1 MLSLGD
7 FKASKISHNKTIDY
21 FFIPWW
27 INLSATVVFST
38 FCLVFG
44 VSFPTSGKFW
54 LVALAV
60 AGCSNVIA
68 SSLKI
73 LAFKNDKVS
82 RVSPIFY
89 SESVFGFLIDYFA
102 FNVEFGVMQLAGIL
116 LVFVMFGAKLFVAF
130 YYNS

>member
-1 MLSLGD
+1 M
-7 FKASKISHNKTIDY
+7 
-21 FFIPWW
+21 
-27 INLSATVVFST
+27 SATVVFST

-89 SESVFGFLIDYFA
+89 SECVFGLLIDYFA

-116 LVFVMFGAKLFVAF
+116 LVFAMFGAKLFVAF